1 MYFDRHGL
9 PVSCLKEQ
17 RHCARSTRGLRSS
30 LEKQKEKCLQ
40 TYPHLSIMRSLHRRY
55 STWQISTNWK
65 DCGRGQTLGIHGES
79 NIQEH
84 KPTSATPTSAVLT
97 SALLTSAVPISAMP
111 PSAMPPSSMPTS
123 AVPTSALLTSALL
136 TSAVP
141 ISAVPISSL
150 LQ

>member
-65 DCGRGQTLGIHGES
+65 YCGRGQTLGIHGES

-84 KPTSATPTSAVLT
+84 NLT
-97 SALLTSAVPISAMP
+97 STMP

-123 AVPTSALLTSALL
+123 PVPTSAFLTSPN
-136 TSAVP
+136 P
-141 ISAVPISSL
+141 IPPHPIPSF
-150 LQ
+150 LQY